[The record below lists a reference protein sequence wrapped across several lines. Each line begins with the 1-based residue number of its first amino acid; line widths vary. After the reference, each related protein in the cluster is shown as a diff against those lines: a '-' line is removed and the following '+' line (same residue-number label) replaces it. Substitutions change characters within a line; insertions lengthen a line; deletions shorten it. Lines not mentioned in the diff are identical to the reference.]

1 MIKLI
6 RLQKI
11 LFSISL
17 ILFYVFDSTSQTLLP
32 VIEDPTIVEIN
43 KLPSRASFFAFEN
56 IRLAQEND
64 IHQSKRF
71 LSLNG
76 FWKFKWAKNPSSRP
90 VEFYKTDFSVSD
102 WDTIPVP
109 ANWQLHGYGI
119 PIYVNIPYPFSF
131 DSTPKPP
138 DVPDEDNPVGSYK
151 REFEIPDD
159 WTGKDII
166 LHFGAVKTCFFVW
179 INGKQVG
186 YNQDSKL
193 PAEFNITPFIVQ
205 GKNQIA
211 VEIYRWCDGSYLED
225 QDFWRLAGIER
236 DVFLYTKEKVHLHDF
251 TVSLINQ
258 AIYPNNSR
266 P

>member
-1 MIKLI
+1 M
-6 RLQKI
+6 
-11 LFSISL
+11 
-17 ILFYVFDSTSQTLLP
+17 LFYVFDSTSQTLLP

-76 FWKFKWAKNPSSRP
+76 FWKFKWAKNPSSRA

-102 WDTIPVP
+102 RDTIPVP

-151 REFEIPDD
+151 REFEI
-159 WTGKDII
+159 
-166 LHFGAVKTCFFVW
+166 L
-179 INGKQVG
+179 
-186 YNQDSKL
+186 DSFK
-193 PAEFNITPFIVQ
+193 
-205 GKNQIA
+205 
-211 VEIYRWCDGSYLED
+211 
-225 QDFWRLAGIER
+225 
-236 DVFLYTKEKVHLHDF
+236 
-251 TVSLINQ
+251 
-258 AIYPNNSR
+258 NSR
-266 P
+266 